1 MFLRRLSI
9 QWKITLLAGLCLLG
23 VVALLVGLS
32 VYRMQHS
39 SVLVKS
45 ASTQMLDESARL
57 RLEAR
62 GELQALRIQR
72 YFMDAFQYGKG
83 FSRQILFLRDQA
95 QKRFLD
101 AYDLREDLTRQVRTA
116 LAANPEVLDL
126 YVVFEPNALDGKDE
140 LFVDQ
145 PALGS
150 NDKGRFSLYWAQATP
165 GQLESESMIESE
177 LADTSSG
184 PSGAAYNAWYTC
196 PKESG
201 QPCVLDPYFDKV
213 GERQLLMTSIAFPL
227 ELDGKVIGVM
237 GLDINLSNLQALSE
251 QGNRELYD
259 GVGQVGILSPAGL
272 FAGNSRDAGLLGKN
286 LAKADPQHAG
296 ELLQLLAAGKSRL
309 FNENDDLKVL
319 QPLQPIPG
327 AKPWGVLLEVPKSAL
342 LGPALALERQLD
354 DMRREGTWVELGLGL
369 GAAVLGLLV
378 LWLSARGVTRPIL
391 GVAHMLRDI
400 ASGEGDLT
408 QRLPHTGRDELGEL
422 AGWFNRF
429 LDKLQP
435 IIRDV
440 KVSVRDARST
450 ADQSAAISS
459 QTSAGMQQQ
468 FREID
473 QVATASHEMTA
484 TAQDVARSAAQAA
497 DAARGADQATRDGLA
512 LIDRTTQ
519 SIDSLAANLTSA
531 MGQVEQLASSSEEI
545 GSVLEVIRAIAML
558 EILGKA
564 SSINV
569 RKVLWTCAELDLP
582 YRREDWGSGFRDTH
596 AAEFLALNP
605 NAMVP
610 VLRDGEL
617 VLWESNS
624 IIRYLANRYTGER
637 LYPQQA
643 APRARVDQWLDWQ
656 ASDLN
661 RSWSYAFMS
670 LVRQSPAHRDAAQVE
685 ASLRGWTGFME
696 ILEGQLLRTGAYV
709 AGETFSLAD
718 IAIGLSVNR
727 WYETPFE
734 HPSLPAVRAYYER
747 LGTRP
752 GFLAHGRNGVP

>member
-116 LAANPEVLDL
+116 LAANPEVLGL

-165 GQLESESMIESE
+165 GQLESESMVESE

-545 GSVLEVIRAIAML
+545 GSVLEVIRAIAEQTNL
-558 EILGKA
+558 
-564 SSINV
+564 
-569 RKVLWTCAELDLP
+569 
-582 YRREDWGSGFRDTH
+582 
-596 AAEFLALNP
+596 LALNAAIEAARAGDAGRGFAVVADEVR
-605 NAMVP
+605 NLARRTQDSVEQIRGVIEGLQQGTRDVVDAMHGSHRQAQGSVEQ
-610 VLRDGEL
+610 VDEAVAALQRIGEAVTVINDMNLQIASAAEEQSSVAEEINRNVAAIRD
-617 VLWESNS
+617 VTESLSSQAEESAQVSQSLN
-624 IIRYLANRYTGER
+624 RLANH
-637 LYPQQA
+637 QQG
-643 APRARVDQWLDWQ
+643 L
-656 ASDLN
+656 
-661 RSWSYAFMS
+661 
-670 LVRQSPAHRDAAQVE
+670 
-685 ASLRGWTGFME
+685 ME
-696 ILEGQLLRTGAYV
+696 QFKV
-709 AGETFSLAD
+709 
-718 IAIGLSVNR
+718 
-727 WYETPFE
+727 
-734 HPSLPAVRAYYER
+734 
-747 LGTRP
+747 
-752 GFLAHGRNGVP
+752 

>member
-116 LAANPEVLDL
+116 LAANPEVLGL

-150 NDKGRFSLYWAQATP
+150 NDKGRFSLHWAQATP

-545 GSVLEVIRAIAML
+545 GSVLEVIRAIAEQTNL
-558 EILGKA
+558 
-564 SSINV
+564 
-569 RKVLWTCAELDLP
+569 
-582 YRREDWGSGFRDTH
+582 
-596 AAEFLALNP
+596 LALNAAIEAARAGDAGRGFAVVADEVR
-605 NAMVP
+605 NLARRTQDSVEQIRGVIEGLQQGTRDVVDAMHGSHRQAQGSVEQ
-610 VLRDGEL
+610 VDEAVAALQRIGEAVTVINDMNLQIASAAEEQSSVAEEINRNVAAIRD
-617 VLWESNS
+617 VTESLSSQAEESAQVSQSLN
-624 IIRYLANRYTGER
+624 RLANH
-637 LYPQQA
+637 QQG
-643 APRARVDQWLDWQ
+643 L
-656 ASDLN
+656 
-661 RSWSYAFMS
+661 
-670 LVRQSPAHRDAAQVE
+670 
-685 ASLRGWTGFME
+685 ME
-696 ILEGQLLRTGAYV
+696 QFKA
-709 AGETFSLAD
+709 
-718 IAIGLSVNR
+718 
-727 WYETPFE
+727 
-734 HPSLPAVRAYYER
+734 
-747 LGTRP
+747 
-752 GFLAHGRNGVP
+752 

>member
-1 MFLRRLSI
+1 M
-9 QWKITLLAGLCLLG
+9 
-23 VVALLVGLS
+23 
-32 VYRMQHS
+32 
-39 SVLVKS
+39 
-45 ASTQMLDESARL
+45 
-57 RLEAR
+57 
-62 GELQALRIQR
+62 
-72 YFMDAFQYGKG
+72 
-83 FSRQILFLRDQA
+83 
-95 QKRFLD
+95 
-101 AYDLREDLTRQVRTA
+101 
-116 LAANPEVLDL
+116 
-126 YVVFEPNALDGKDE
+126 
-140 LFVDQ
+140 
-145 PALGS
+145 
-150 NDKGRFSLYWAQATP
+150 
-165 GQLESESMIESE
+165 
-177 LADTSSG
+177 
-184 PSGAAYNAWYTC
+184 
-196 PKESG
+196 
-201 QPCVLDPYFDKV
+201 LDPYFDKV

-545 GSVLEVIRAIAML
+545 GSVLEVIRAIAEQTNL
-558 EILGKA
+558 
-564 SSINV
+564 
-569 RKVLWTCAELDLP
+569 
-582 YRREDWGSGFRDTH
+582 
-596 AAEFLALNP
+596 LALNAAIEAARAGDAGRGFAVVADEVR
-605 NAMVP
+605 NLARRTQDSVEQIRGVIEGLQQGTRDVVDAMHGSHRQAQGSVEQ
-610 VLRDGEL
+610 VDEAVAALQRIGEAVTVINDMNLQIASAAEEQSSVAEEINRNVAAIRD
-617 VLWESNS
+617 VTESLSSQAEESAQVSQSLN
-624 IIRYLANRYTGER
+624 RLANH
-637 LYPQQA
+637 QQG
-643 APRARVDQWLDWQ
+643 L
-656 ASDLN
+656 
-661 RSWSYAFMS
+661 
-670 LVRQSPAHRDAAQVE
+670 
-685 ASLRGWTGFME
+685 ME
-696 ILEGQLLRTGAYV
+696 QFKA
-709 AGETFSLAD
+709 
-718 IAIGLSVNR
+718 
-727 WYETPFE
+727 
-734 HPSLPAVRAYYER
+734 
-747 LGTRP
+747 
-752 GFLAHGRNGVP
+752 

>member
-116 LAANPEVLDL
+116 LAANPEVLGL

-378 LWLSARGVTRPIL
+378 VWLSARGVTRPIL

-545 GSVLEVIRAIAML
+545 GSVLEVIRAIAEQTNL
-558 EILGKA
+558 
-564 SSINV
+564 
-569 RKVLWTCAELDLP
+569 
-582 YRREDWGSGFRDTH
+582 
-596 AAEFLALNP
+596 LALNAAIEAARAGDAGRGFAVVADEVR
-605 NAMVP
+605 NLARRTQDSVEQIRGVIEGLQQGTRDVVDAMHGSHRQAQGSVEQ
-610 VLRDGEL
+610 VDEAVAALQRIGEAVTVINDMNLQIASAAEEQSSVAEEINRNVAAIRD
-617 VLWESNS
+617 VTESLSSQAEESAQVSQSLN
-624 IIRYLANRYTGER
+624 RLANH
-637 LYPQQA
+637 QQG
-643 APRARVDQWLDWQ
+643 L
-656 ASDLN
+656 
-661 RSWSYAFMS
+661 
-670 LVRQSPAHRDAAQVE
+670 
-685 ASLRGWTGFME
+685 ME
-696 ILEGQLLRTGAYV
+696 QFKA
-709 AGETFSLAD
+709 
-718 IAIGLSVNR
+718 
-727 WYETPFE
+727 
-734 HPSLPAVRAYYER
+734 
-747 LGTRP
+747 
-752 GFLAHGRNGVP
+752 

>member
-116 LAANPEVLDL
+116 LAANPEVLGL

-369 GAAVLGLLV
+369 GAAALGLLV

-545 GSVLEVIRAIAML
+545 GSVLEVIRAIAEQTNL
-558 EILGKA
+558 
-564 SSINV
+564 
-569 RKVLWTCAELDLP
+569 
-582 YRREDWGSGFRDTH
+582 
-596 AAEFLALNP
+596 LALNAAIEAARAGDAGRGFAVVADEVR
-605 NAMVP
+605 NLARRTQDSVEQIRGVIEGLQQGTRDVVDAMHGSHRQAQGSVEQ
-610 VLRDGEL
+610 VDEAVAALQRIGEAVTVINDMNLQIASAAEEQSSVAEEINRNVAAIRD
-617 VLWESNS
+617 VTESLSSQAEESAQVSQSLN
-624 IIRYLANRYTGER
+624 RLANH
-637 LYPQQA
+637 QQG
-643 APRARVDQWLDWQ
+643 L
-656 ASDLN
+656 
-661 RSWSYAFMS
+661 
-670 LVRQSPAHRDAAQVE
+670 
-685 ASLRGWTGFME
+685 ME
-696 ILEGQLLRTGAYV
+696 QFKA
-709 AGETFSLAD
+709 
-718 IAIGLSVNR
+718 
-727 WYETPFE
+727 
-734 HPSLPAVRAYYER
+734 
-747 LGTRP
+747 
-752 GFLAHGRNGVP
+752 

>member
-45 ASTQMLDESARL
+45 ASTQMFDESARL

-116 LAANPEVLDL
+116 LAANPEVLGL

-545 GSVLEVIRAIAML
+545 GSVLEVIRAIAEQTNL
-558 EILGKA
+558 
-564 SSINV
+564 
-569 RKVLWTCAELDLP
+569 
-582 YRREDWGSGFRDTH
+582 
-596 AAEFLALNP
+596 LALNAAIEAARAGDAGRGFAVVADEVR
-605 NAMVP
+605 NLARRTQDSVEQIRGVIEGLQQGTRDVVDAMHGSHRQAQGSVEQ
-610 VLRDGEL
+610 VDEAVAALQRIGEAVTVINDMNLQIASAAEEQSSVAEEINRNVAAIRD
-617 VLWESNS
+617 VTESLSSQAEESAQVSQSLN
-624 IIRYLANRYTGER
+624 RLANH
-637 LYPQQA
+637 QQG
-643 APRARVDQWLDWQ
+643 L
-656 ASDLN
+656 
-661 RSWSYAFMS
+661 
-670 LVRQSPAHRDAAQVE
+670 
-685 ASLRGWTGFME
+685 ME
-696 ILEGQLLRTGAYV
+696 QFKA
-709 AGETFSLAD
+709 
-718 IAIGLSVNR
+718 
-727 WYETPFE
+727 
-734 HPSLPAVRAYYER
+734 
-747 LGTRP
+747 
-752 GFLAHGRNGVP
+752 

>member
-116 LAANPEVLDL
+116 LAANPEVLGL

-497 DAARGADQATRDGLA
+497 NAARGADQATRDGLA

-545 GSVLEVIRAIAML
+545 GSVLEVIRAIAEQTNL
-558 EILGKA
+558 
-564 SSINV
+564 
-569 RKVLWTCAELDLP
+569 
-582 YRREDWGSGFRDTH
+582 
-596 AAEFLALNP
+596 LALNAAIEAARAGDAGRGFAVVADEVR
-605 NAMVP
+605 NLARRTQDSVEQIRGVIEGLQQGTRDVVDAMHGSHRQAQGSVEQ
-610 VLRDGEL
+610 VDEAVAALQRIGEAVTVINDMNLQIASAAEEQSSVAEEINRNVAAIRD
-617 VLWESNS
+617 VTESLSSQAEESAQVSQSLN
-624 IIRYLANRYTGER
+624 RLANH
-637 LYPQQA
+637 QQG
-643 APRARVDQWLDWQ
+643 L
-656 ASDLN
+656 
-661 RSWSYAFMS
+661 
-670 LVRQSPAHRDAAQVE
+670 
-685 ASLRGWTGFME
+685 ME
-696 ILEGQLLRTGAYV
+696 QFKA
-709 AGETFSLAD
+709 
-718 IAIGLSVNR
+718 
-727 WYETPFE
+727 
-734 HPSLPAVRAYYER
+734 
-747 LGTRP
+747 
-752 GFLAHGRNGVP
+752 

>member
-1 MFLRRLSI
+1 SSRKMSRR
-9 QWKITLLAGLCLLG
+9 
-23 VVALLVGLS
+23 VRALM
-32 VYRMQHS
+32 RMWWS
-39 SVLVKS
+39 C
-45 ASTQMLDESARL
+45 L

-116 LAANPEVLDL
+116 LAANPEVLGL

-545 GSVLEVIRAIAML
+545 GSVLEVIRAIAEQTNL
-558 EILGKA
+558 
-564 SSINV
+564 
-569 RKVLWTCAELDLP
+569 
-582 YRREDWGSGFRDTH
+582 
-596 AAEFLALNP
+596 LALNAAIEAARAGDAGRGFAVVADEVR
-605 NAMVP
+605 NLARRTQDSVEQIRGVIEGLQQGTRDVVDAMHGSHRQAQGSVEQ
-610 VLRDGEL
+610 VDEAVAALQRIGEAVTVINDMNLQIASAAEEQSSVAEEINRNVAAIRD
-617 VLWESNS
+617 VTESLSSQAEESAQVSQSLN
-624 IIRYLANRYTGER
+624 RLANH
-637 LYPQQA
+637 QQG
-643 APRARVDQWLDWQ
+643 L
-656 ASDLN
+656 
-661 RSWSYAFMS
+661 
-670 LVRQSPAHRDAAQVE
+670 
-685 ASLRGWTGFME
+685 ME
-696 ILEGQLLRTGAYV
+696 QFKA
-709 AGETFSLAD
+709 
-718 IAIGLSVNR
+718 
-727 WYETPFE
+727 
-734 HPSLPAVRAYYER
+734 
-747 LGTRP
+747 
-752 GFLAHGRNGVP
+752 

>member
-116 LAANPEVLDL
+116 LAANPEVLGL

-165 GQLESESMIESE
+165 GQLESESMVESE

-196 PKESG
+196 PKESA

-286 LAKADPQHAG
+286 LAKADPQHAD
-296 ELLQLLAAGKSRL
+296 ELLQLLAAGKSQL

-484 TAQDVARSAAQAA
+484 TAQDVARSAALAA

-545 GSVLEVIRAIAML
+545 GSVLEVIRAIAEQTNL
-558 EILGKA
+558 
-564 SSINV
+564 
-569 RKVLWTCAELDLP
+569 
-582 YRREDWGSGFRDTH
+582 
-596 AAEFLALNP
+596 LALNAAIEAARAGAAGRGCAVVADEVR
-605 NAMVP
+605 NLARRTQDSVEQIRGVIEGLQQGTRDVVDAMHGSHRQAQGSVEQ
-610 VLRDGEL
+610 VDEAVAALQRIGEAVTVINDMNLQIASAAEEQSSVAEEINRNVAAIRD
-617 VLWESNS
+617 VTESLSSQAEESAQVSQSLN
-624 IIRYLANRYTGER
+624 RLANH
-637 LYPQQA
+637 QQG
-643 APRARVDQWLDWQ
+643 L
-656 ASDLN
+656 
-661 RSWSYAFMS
+661 
-670 LVRQSPAHRDAAQVE
+670 
-685 ASLRGWTGFME
+685 ME
-696 ILEGQLLRTGAYV
+696 QFKA
-709 AGETFSLAD
+709 
-718 IAIGLSVNR
+718 
-727 WYETPFE
+727 
-734 HPSLPAVRAYYER
+734 
-747 LGTRP
+747 
-752 GFLAHGRNGVP
+752 

>member
-116 LAANPEVLDL
+116 LAANPEVLGL

-342 LGPALALERQLD
+342 LGQALALERQLD

-545 GSVLEVIRAIAML
+545 GSVLEVIRAIAEQTNL
-558 EILGKA
+558 
-564 SSINV
+564 
-569 RKVLWTCAELDLP
+569 
-582 YRREDWGSGFRDTH
+582 
-596 AAEFLALNP
+596 LALNAAIEAARAGDAGRGFAVVADEVR
-605 NAMVP
+605 NLARRTQDSVEQIRGVIEGLQQGTRDVVDAMHGSHRQAQGSVEQ
-610 VLRDGEL
+610 VDEAVAALQRIGEAVTVINDMNLQIASAAEEQSSVAEEINRNVAAIRD
-617 VLWESNS
+617 VTESLSSQAEESAQVSQSLN
-624 IIRYLANRYTGER
+624 RLANH
-637 LYPQQA
+637 QQG
-643 APRARVDQWLDWQ
+643 L
-656 ASDLN
+656 
-661 RSWSYAFMS
+661 
-670 LVRQSPAHRDAAQVE
+670 
-685 ASLRGWTGFME
+685 ME
-696 ILEGQLLRTGAYV
+696 QFKA
-709 AGETFSLAD
+709 
-718 IAIGLSVNR
+718 
-727 WYETPFE
+727 
-734 HPSLPAVRAYYER
+734 
-747 LGTRP
+747 
-752 GFLAHGRNGVP
+752 

>member
-116 LAANPEVLDL
+116 LAANPEVLGL

-545 GSVLEVIRAIAML
+545 GSVLEVIRAIAEQTNL
-558 EILGKA
+558 
-564 SSINV
+564 
-569 RKVLWTCAELDLP
+569 
-582 YRREDWGSGFRDTH
+582 
-596 AAEFLALNP
+596 LALNAAIEAARAGDAGRGFAVVADEVR
-605 NAMVP
+605 NLARRTQDSVEQIRGVIEGLQQGTRDVVDAMHGSHRQAQGSVEQ
-610 VLRDGEL
+610 VDEAVAALQRIGEAVTVINDMNLQIASAAEEQSSVAEEINRNVAAIRD
-617 VLWESNS
+617 VTESLSSQAEESAQVSQSLN
-624 IIRYLANRYTGER
+624 RLANH
-637 LYPQQA
+637 QQ
-643 APRARVDQWLDWQ
+643 
-656 ASDLN
+656 DL
-661 RSWSYAFMS
+661 
-670 LVRQSPAHRDAAQVE
+670 
-685 ASLRGWTGFME
+685 ME
-696 ILEGQLLRTGAYV
+696 QFKA
-709 AGETFSLAD
+709 
-718 IAIGLSVNR
+718 
-727 WYETPFE
+727 
-734 HPSLPAVRAYYER
+734 
-747 LGTRP
+747 
-752 GFLAHGRNGVP
+752 

>member
-116 LAANPEVLDL
+116 LAANPEVLGL

-177 LADTSSG
+177 LAATSSG

-286 LAKADPQHAG
+286 LAKADPQPAG
-296 ELLQLLAAGKSRL
+296 ELLQLLAAGKSQL

-545 GSVLEVIRAIAML
+545 GSVLEVIRAIAEQTNL
-558 EILGKA
+558 
-564 SSINV
+564 
-569 RKVLWTCAELDLP
+569 
-582 YRREDWGSGFRDTH
+582 
-596 AAEFLALNP
+596 LALNAAIEAARAGDAGRGFAVVADEVR
-605 NAMVP
+605 NLARRTQDSVEQIRGVIEGLQQGTRDVVDAMHGSHRQAQGSVEQ
-610 VLRDGEL
+610 VDEAVAALQRIGEAVTVINDMNLQIASAAEEQSSVAEEINRNVAAIRD
-617 VLWESNS
+617 VTESLSSQAEESAQVSQSLN
-624 IIRYLANRYTGER
+624 RLANH
-637 LYPQQA
+637 QQG
-643 APRARVDQWLDWQ
+643 L
-656 ASDLN
+656 
-661 RSWSYAFMS
+661 
-670 LVRQSPAHRDAAQVE
+670 
-685 ASLRGWTGFME
+685 ME
-696 ILEGQLLRTGAYV
+696 QFKA
-709 AGETFSLAD
+709 
-718 IAIGLSVNR
+718 
-727 WYETPFE
+727 
-734 HPSLPAVRAYYER
+734 
-747 LGTRP
+747 
-752 GFLAHGRNGVP
+752 

>member
-116 LAANPEVLDL
+116 LAANPEVLGL

-378 LWLSARGVTRPIL
+378 LWLSARDVTRPIL

-545 GSVLEVIRAIAML
+545 GSVLEVIRAIAEQTNL
-558 EILGKA
+558 
-564 SSINV
+564 
-569 RKVLWTCAELDLP
+569 
-582 YRREDWGSGFRDTH
+582 
-596 AAEFLALNP
+596 LALNAAIEAARAGDAGRGFAVVADEVR
-605 NAMVP
+605 NLARRTQDSVEQIRGVIEGLQQGTRDVVDAMHGSHRQAQGSVEQ
-610 VLRDGEL
+610 VDEAVAALQRIGEAVTVINDMNLQIASAAEEQSSVAEEINRNVAAIRD
-617 VLWESNS
+617 VTESLSSQAEESAQVSQSLN
-624 IIRYLANRYTGER
+624 RLANH
-637 LYPQQA
+637 QQG
-643 APRARVDQWLDWQ
+643 L
-656 ASDLN
+656 
-661 RSWSYAFMS
+661 
-670 LVRQSPAHRDAAQVE
+670 
-685 ASLRGWTGFME
+685 ME
-696 ILEGQLLRTGAYV
+696 QFKA
-709 AGETFSLAD
+709 
-718 IAIGLSVNR
+718 
-727 WYETPFE
+727 
-734 HPSLPAVRAYYER
+734 
-747 LGTRP
+747 
-752 GFLAHGRNGVP
+752 

>member
-116 LAANPEVLDL
+116 LAANPEVLGL

-422 AGWFNRF
+422 ASWFNRF

-545 GSVLEVIRAIAML
+545 GSVLEVIRAIAEQTNL
-558 EILGKA
+558 
-564 SSINV
+564 
-569 RKVLWTCAELDLP
+569 
-582 YRREDWGSGFRDTH
+582 
-596 AAEFLALNP
+596 LALNAAIEAARAGDAGRGFAVVADEVR
-605 NAMVP
+605 NLARRTQDSVEQIRGVIEGLQQGTRDVVDAMHGSHRQAQGSVEQ
-610 VLRDGEL
+610 VDEAVAALQRIGEAVTVINDMNLQIASAAEEQSSVAEEINRNVAAIRD
-617 VLWESNS
+617 VTESLSSQAEESAQVSQSLN
-624 IIRYLANRYTGER
+624 RLANH
-637 LYPQQA
+637 QQG
-643 APRARVDQWLDWQ
+643 L
-656 ASDLN
+656 
-661 RSWSYAFMS
+661 
-670 LVRQSPAHRDAAQVE
+670 
-685 ASLRGWTGFME
+685 ME
-696 ILEGQLLRTGAYV
+696 QFKA
-709 AGETFSLAD
+709 
-718 IAIGLSVNR
+718 
-727 WYETPFE
+727 
-734 HPSLPAVRAYYER
+734 
-747 LGTRP
+747 
-752 GFLAHGRNGVP
+752 

>member
-116 LAANPEVLDL
+116 LAANPEVLGL

-545 GSVLEVIRAIAML
+545 GSVLEVIRAIAEQTNL
-558 EILGKA
+558 
-564 SSINV
+564 
-569 RKVLWTCAELDLP
+569 
-582 YRREDWGSGFRDTH
+582 
-596 AAEFLALNP
+596 LALNAAIEAARAGDAGRGFAVVADEVR
-605 NAMVP
+605 NLARHTQDSVEQIRGVIEGLQQGTRDVVDAMHGSHRQAQGSVEQ
-610 VLRDGEL
+610 VDEAVAALQRIGEAVTVINDMNLQIASAAEEQSSVAEEINRNVAAIRD
-617 VLWESNS
+617 VTESLSSQAEESAQVSQSLN
-624 IIRYLANRYTGER
+624 RLANH
-637 LYPQQA
+637 QQG
-643 APRARVDQWLDWQ
+643 L
-656 ASDLN
+656 
-661 RSWSYAFMS
+661 
-670 LVRQSPAHRDAAQVE
+670 
-685 ASLRGWTGFME
+685 ME
-696 ILEGQLLRTGAYV
+696 QFKA
-709 AGETFSLAD
+709 
-718 IAIGLSVNR
+718 
-727 WYETPFE
+727 
-734 HPSLPAVRAYYER
+734 
-747 LGTRP
+747 
-752 GFLAHGRNGVP
+752 

>member
-116 LAANPEVLDL
+116 LAANPEVLGL

-545 GSVLEVIRAIAML
+545 GSVLEVIRAIAGQTNL
-558 EILGKA
+558 
-564 SSINV
+564 
-569 RKVLWTCAELDLP
+569 
-582 YRREDWGSGFRDTH
+582 
-596 AAEFLALNP
+596 LALNAAIEAARAGDAGRGFAVVADEVR
-605 NAMVP
+605 NLARRTQDSVEQIRGVIEGLQQGTRDVVDAMHGSHRQAQGSVEQ
-610 VLRDGEL
+610 VDEAVAALQRIGEAVTVINDMNLQIASAAEEQSSVAEEINRNVAAIRD
-617 VLWESNS
+617 VTESLSSQAEESAQVSQSLN
-624 IIRYLANRYTGER
+624 RLANH
-637 LYPQQA
+637 QQG
-643 APRARVDQWLDWQ
+643 L
-656 ASDLN
+656 
-661 RSWSYAFMS
+661 
-670 LVRQSPAHRDAAQVE
+670 
-685 ASLRGWTGFME
+685 ME
-696 ILEGQLLRTGAYV
+696 QFKA
-709 AGETFSLAD
+709 
-718 IAIGLSVNR
+718 
-727 WYETPFE
+727 
-734 HPSLPAVRAYYER
+734 
-747 LGTRP
+747 
-752 GFLAHGRNGVP
+752 

>member
-116 LAANPEVLDL
+116 LAANPEVLGL

-177 LADTSSG
+177 LADNSSG

-545 GSVLEVIRAIAML
+545 GSVLEVIRAIAEQTNL
-558 EILGKA
+558 
-564 SSINV
+564 
-569 RKVLWTCAELDLP
+569 
-582 YRREDWGSGFRDTH
+582 
-596 AAEFLALNP
+596 LALNAAIEAARAGDAGRGFAVVADEVR
-605 NAMVP
+605 NLARRTQDSVEQIRGVIEGLQQGTRDVVDAMHGSHRQAQGSVEQ
-610 VLRDGEL
+610 VDEAVAALQRIGEAVTVINDMNLQIASAAEEQSSVAEEINRNVAAIRD
-617 VLWESNS
+617 VTESLSSQAEESAQVSQSLN
-624 IIRYLANRYTGER
+624 RLANH
-637 LYPQQA
+637 QQG
-643 APRARVDQWLDWQ
+643 L
-656 ASDLN
+656 
-661 RSWSYAFMS
+661 
-670 LVRQSPAHRDAAQVE
+670 
-685 ASLRGWTGFME
+685 ME
-696 ILEGQLLRTGAYV
+696 QFKA
-709 AGETFSLAD
+709 
-718 IAIGLSVNR
+718 
-727 WYETPFE
+727 
-734 HPSLPAVRAYYER
+734 
-747 LGTRP
+747 
-752 GFLAHGRNGVP
+752 

>member
-116 LAANPEVLDL
+116 LAANPEVLGL

-145 PALGS
+145 PAQGS

-545 GSVLEVIRAIAML
+545 GSVLEVIRAIAEQTNL
-558 EILGKA
+558 
-564 SSINV
+564 
-569 RKVLWTCAELDLP
+569 
-582 YRREDWGSGFRDTH
+582 
-596 AAEFLALNP
+596 LALNAAIEAARAGDAGRGFAVVADEVR
-605 NAMVP
+605 NLARRTQDSVEQIRGVIEGLQQGTRDVVDAMHGSHRQAQGSVEQ
-610 VLRDGEL
+610 VDEAVAALQRIGEAVTVINDMNLQIASAAEEQSSVAEEINRNVAAIRD
-617 VLWESNS
+617 VTESLSSQAEESAQVSQSLN
-624 IIRYLANRYTGER
+624 RLANH
-637 LYPQQA
+637 QQG
-643 APRARVDQWLDWQ
+643 L
-656 ASDLN
+656 
-661 RSWSYAFMS
+661 
-670 LVRQSPAHRDAAQVE
+670 
-685 ASLRGWTGFME
+685 ME
-696 ILEGQLLRTGAYV
+696 QFKA
-709 AGETFSLAD
+709 
-718 IAIGLSVNR
+718 
-727 WYETPFE
+727 
-734 HPSLPAVRAYYER
+734 
-747 LGTRP
+747 
-752 GFLAHGRNGVP
+752 

>member
-116 LAANPEVLDL
+116 LAANPEVLGL

-227 ELDGKVIGVM
+227 ELNGKVIGVM

-545 GSVLEVIRAIAML
+545 GSVLEVIRAIAEQTNL
-558 EILGKA
+558 
-564 SSINV
+564 
-569 RKVLWTCAELDLP
+569 
-582 YRREDWGSGFRDTH
+582 
-596 AAEFLALNP
+596 LALNAAIEAARAGDAGRGFAVVADEVR
-605 NAMVP
+605 NLARRTQDSVEQIRGVIEGLQQGTRDVVDAMHGSHRQAQGSVEQ
-610 VLRDGEL
+610 VDEAVAALQRIGEAVTVINDMNLQIASAAEEQSSVAEEINRNVAAIRD
-617 VLWESNS
+617 VTESLSSQAEESAQVSQSLN
-624 IIRYLANRYTGER
+624 RLANH
-637 LYPQQA
+637 QQG
-643 APRARVDQWLDWQ
+643 L
-656 ASDLN
+656 
-661 RSWSYAFMS
+661 
-670 LVRQSPAHRDAAQVE
+670 
-685 ASLRGWTGFME
+685 ME
-696 ILEGQLLRTGAYV
+696 QFKA
-709 AGETFSLAD
+709 
-718 IAIGLSVNR
+718 
-727 WYETPFE
+727 
-734 HPSLPAVRAYYER
+734 
-747 LGTRP
+747 
-752 GFLAHGRNGVP
+752 

>member
-116 LAANPEVLDL
+116 LAANPEVLGL

-545 GSVLEVIRAIAML
+545 GSVLEVIRAIAEQTNL
-558 EILGKA
+558 
-564 SSINV
+564 
-569 RKVLWTCAELDLP
+569 
-582 YRREDWGSGFRDTH
+582 
-596 AAEFLALNP
+596 LALNAAIEAARAGDAGRGFAVVADEVR
-605 NAMVP
+605 NLARRTQDSVEQIRGMIEGLQQGTRDVVDAMHGSHRQAQGSVEQ
-610 VLRDGEL
+610 VDEAVAALQRIGEAVTVINDMNLQIASAAEEQSSVAEEINRNVAAIRD
-617 VLWESNS
+617 VTESLSSQAEESAQVSQSLN
-624 IIRYLANRYTGER
+624 RLANH
-637 LYPQQA
+637 QQG
-643 APRARVDQWLDWQ
+643 L
-656 ASDLN
+656 
-661 RSWSYAFMS
+661 
-670 LVRQSPAHRDAAQVE
+670 
-685 ASLRGWTGFME
+685 ME
-696 ILEGQLLRTGAYV
+696 QFKA
-709 AGETFSLAD
+709 
-718 IAIGLSVNR
+718 
-727 WYETPFE
+727 
-734 HPSLPAVRAYYER
+734 
-747 LGTRP
+747 
-752 GFLAHGRNGVP
+752 